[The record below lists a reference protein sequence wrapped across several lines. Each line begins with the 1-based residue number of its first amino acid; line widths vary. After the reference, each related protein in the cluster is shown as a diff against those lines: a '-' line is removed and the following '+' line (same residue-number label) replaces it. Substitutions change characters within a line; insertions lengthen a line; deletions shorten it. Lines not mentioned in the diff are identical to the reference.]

1 MKQLVIGVV
10 CAAVHAVAVARVP
23 EKLVVELQP
32 EQVPLPSGRH
42 VAHPVIEA
50 GEALVLLQRT
60 QPDPVTK

>member
-10 CAAVHAVAVARVP
+10 CAVHAVAVARVP

-42 VAHPVIEA
+42 VAHAVTVTGVEA
-50 GEALVLLQRT
+50 VLLQRT